1 MSDKTEHDASD
12 GRVELDPEELL
23 RDTFANMTQESA
35 EQLAANA
42 SANLGVEITAEDI
55 LEACAEVAQMTAV
68 EGVAPMDLIR
78 AARLAELGK
87 TDGDGSLEDHSN
99 D

>member
-1 MSDKTEHDASD
+1 MNDKTEHDASD
-12 GRVELDPEELL
+12 GRVEPDPEELL
-23 RDTFANMTQESA
+23 RDTFANMTPESA
-35 EQLAANA
+35 KQLAANA

-55 LEACAEVAQMTAV
+55 LEACADVAQMAAM

-78 AARLAELGK
+78 AARLAERDK
-87 TDGDGSLEDHSN
+87 TDDSPSGTGDN